1 MEGVR
6 EAIQRDTMKSRS
18 RAQTAIIVMCVFAA
32 LLTWSIEAIV
42 TGPVFDENAIGA
54 SFASLLLD
62 VPVRTWV
69 LRLAILMVFL
79 VLGIAVSSF
88 VPPEEIAEV
97 DEEEVDSSQ
106 LDYYVQ
112 EAPAMILGVDSD
124 ANIVFFNRRCEE
136 ITGHRSEDVMHQS
149 FFDVI
154 VPPRSMPTMIHAVNS
169 VLKQGVEVT
178 HETAWITERGRE
190 IVILSDC
197 SPVRDDAGEIVGV
210 TICASEITEFRWSEA
225 EIEAARQP
233 YRPLMDTMMDDGLVA
248 FELDGSIIWAS
259 ESLALLLEC
268 ERSELT
274 AMTCAEIA
282 CDEDRERLQEQL
294 RECMQSGERLKRR
307 FVAETLSGR
316 SFLAVISAIAV
327 EQSDEYGTSGGF
339 AVIRD
344 IGDIAEIASEAA
356 AQRESLSAGG
366 RDDDEA
372 IKSEVAHLQAE
383 LEAAE
388 ERVEAA
394 REEARQEARA
404 EVEDLQGHL
413 AEAQREADEALE
425 RARAEHEAKLAELTE
440 ELAAAEGRVEEVRRK
455 ARAEREK
462 EVAHLQAEL
471 EAAEE
476 RVEAAREEARQEARA
491 EVEDLQG
498 HLAEARR
505 EADQALERA
514 RAEHEAKLAELTEE
528 LAAAEGRVEEVRRKA
543 RAEREEEA
551 AHLQAELEAAQER
564 VEAEREEA
572 RQEARAEVEDLQGHL
587 AEARRE
593 ADQAL
598 ESARA
603 EHEAKLAELTE
614 ELAAAEARVEEVR
627 RRARA
632 EREEE
637 VAHLQAELEAA
648 QERVEAAREEAR
660 QEARAEVEDL
670 RGHLAEARREADEAL
685 ESARE
690 EHEAKFAELTEQLS
704 AAEGRVEEVR
714 RRARAEREEE
724 VAHLQ
729 AELEAAEERVEAAR
743 EEARQEARAEVED
756 LRGDLAEERREA
768 DQALESARA
777 EYEEKLAELTRELA
791 ATEQSLEELRAE
803 RNEGI
808 ARLEEQI
815 AEAKADAHERAL
827 REFAS
832 RLSGRSVQLTETER
846 RVSETEERLREE
858 YAEQIAELSDAVA
871 AAERRVQEARAT
883 ALAEQQDRI
892 DQLKEDLN
900 DAERRAMDARKL
912 AREEYEVEIAQSLA
926 EAAKVDERVEQAR
939 ETAQQEYAEQLD
951 SLADRLAEA
960 EEEIDRLREHHD
972 RRSDFFQQLLD
983 GIPTPVALIDRDD
996 VIQTCNDA
1004 FAERIAGMPMSE
1016 IIGLTI
1022 DEAGQGAGDEL
1033 IEALQLG
1040 NRSVVRNGEEQFYE
1054 ASFRCIDDV
1063 ERLHAFRK
1071 QPAAGPDGAVVG
1083 VVCAMLDLSTLQ
1095 ETQQM
1100 LEREREQISTVLHR
1114 APTVVAEVRP
1124 DGTTAAV
1131 YGASEDLLGWPPEEL
1146 MGRHWWQTLFPGE
1159 LQDAAREALGAMRSG
1174 GELTDRAL
1182 PVRTADDETR
1192 IISWSSANA
1201 RGPDRELIGILMVGY
1216 DITSRAREQ
1225 QSRELR
1231 LQEMIGR
1238 NRRYACLCNAL
1249 RLTQDPQLSLNE
1261 MLAGIVAAIPEAWH
1275 YPGIT
1280 TASIKVYDR
1289 ERQAGGASGAPVA
1302 TQSAEIVVSSEVV
1315 GRVEVRYHEE
1325 RAALADGPFSTEERD
1340 LLELLAELIGETV
1353 ERRSAEDSR
1362 MRLLEFHQTAAEQAN
1377 VWFMVLDRERNVV
1390 EWNRTAREISGYSR
1404 HEVLGH
1410 DDLWQMLFPDEEPR
1424 REVIR
1429 EVTRIISGRSTAE
1442 NWETVITCSDGA
1454 ERTVSWNGRRLIED
1468 DGTTIGAVLLGRDIT
1483 DETP

>member
-248 FELDGSIIWAS
+248 FELDGSIMWAS

-425 RARAEHEAKLAELTE
+425 R
-440 ELAAAEGRVEEVRRK
+440 
-455 ARAEREK
+455 
-462 EVAHLQAEL
+462 
-471 EAAEE
+471 
-476 RVEAAREEARQEARA
+476 
-491 EVEDLQG
+491 
-498 HLAEARR
+498 
-505 EADQALERA
+505 
-514 RAEHEAKLAELTEE
+514 
-528 LAAAEGRVEEVRRKA
+528 
-543 RAEREEEA
+543 
-551 AHLQAELEAAQER
+551 
-564 VEAEREEA
+564 
-572 RQEARAEVEDLQGHL
+572 
-587 AEARRE
+587 
-593 ADQAL
+593 
-598 ESARA
+598 ARA

-972 RRSDFFQQLLD
+972 RRIDFFQQLLD

-1231 LQEMIGR
+1231 PQEMIGR